1 MDKVFNIQLTELEI
15 RAIASALVKAPY
27 EAVAPLLQNIQ
38 NQVDA
43 QADADPTPVPKVK
56 AETVKAEVKTKNAKS
71 SKRA

>member
-1 MDKVFNIQLTELEI
+1 MDKVFDLKLTELEI
-15 RAIASALVKAPY
+15 RAVASALVKAPY

-43 QADADPTPVPKVK
+43 QADVDPTPAPKIK
-56 AETVKAEVKTKNAKS
+56 AEAAKAEVKTKSAKS